1 MTPTGA
7 KMQFGKKAVVRK
19 AASFKRS
26 ASGVTKI
33 RRDGYSTVNGFSKA
47 NEWWA
52 ISAQVRKRSG
62 GLCEACLRE
71 GRKVKGV
78 EVHHLTPLSKG
89 GRTVLSNLMHLCE
102 ACHNKRHT
110 HLYRSRS

>member
-1 MTPTGA
+1 MLAP
-7 KMQFGKKAVVRK
+7 KRAVVRK

-52 ISAQVRKRSG
+52 ISALVRKRSK
-62 GLCEACLRE
+62 GLCEDHLQR
-71 GRKVKGV
+71 GFKVKGT
-78 EVHHLTPLSKG
+78 EVHHIRPLSKG
-89 GRTVLSNLMHLCE
+89 GRTVLSNLIHVCDE
-102 ACHNKRHT
+102 CHNKRHN